1 MSEKYKIKFSEKVG
15 YGFGDMSSS
24 MFWKIF
30 SYYLPFFYSNI
41 FGLSLAHAGTLIL
54 VTKLYD
60 AISDP
65 VMGLIA
71 DRTHTR
77 WGKYR
82 PYLLWIAIPFA
93 VVGVLTFFTPQT
105 DNYTFKHI
113 YAYVTYIL
121 MMTVYTAIN
130 VPYGAMLGVVTDDS
144 REKSVFSSFRMFFA
158 YIGSFI
164 AMGTFEPLLRLRSHV
179 LGIPVENWTL
189 GDSTPIDWTI
199 ALCIMGAVCAVLF
212 ILTFAM
218 TREHV
223 TEEEMAK
230 GKMAKAVAADG
241 AAEKEDGG
249 AVMKEDGHDVG
260 SVAGKI
266 DVGEAVRSESVKGD
280 AKKQASVWD
289 DLKNLLSNKPWWL
302 LLGGGIA
309 ILLFN
314 CVRGG
319 AAAYYFSDVLGVDAV
334 YSLALFLTAGEIAAL
349 VGVVIT
355 VPVSEAIGK
364 KGTFMAVLAAVT
376 VLSVLV
382 AFLPKTA
389 FGMWALLASHILIS
403 LVLGINS
410 PLLWSMFAD
419 VADYSELKNSNAS
432 TGLIFSSSSMAQKF
446 GAAFGSAIVLWVLMA
461 FGYDNAKGAVQ
472 TEEALAT
479 IRALISWI
487 PAIGSLAG
495 LAIMAFYPLTD
506 KKMKEVRTQLEQ
518 RRADN

>member
-1 MSEKYKIKFSEKVG
+1 MSVIAKAGLSEKIG

-41 FGLSLAHAGTLIL
+41 FGLSLAHAGTLVL

-60 AISDP
+60 AVSDP

-71 DRTHTR
+71 DRTNTR

-93 VVGVLTFFTPQT
+93 VAGVLAFFTPQT
-105 DNYTFKHI
+105 DNYTFKHV

-130 VPYGAMLGVVTDDS
+130 VPYGAMLGVMTDDS

-158 YIGSFI
+158 FIGSFI
-164 AMGTFEPLLRLRSHV
+164 AMGSFEPLLKLRQSIV
-179 LGIPVENWTL
+179 GTLPAEWTL
-189 GDSTPIDWTI
+189 ADSTPADWTI
-199 ALCIMGAVCAVLF
+199 AVSVIGIVCAVLF
-212 ILTFAM
+212 LLSFVM
-218 TREHV
+218 TRERV
-223 TEEEMAK
+223 TEAEMAK
-230 GKMAKAVAADG
+230 EPVKENSDETAKT
-241 AAEKEDGG
+241 
-249 AVMKEDGHDVG
+249 
-260 SVAGKI
+260 SV
-266 DVGEAVRSESVKGD
+266 VE
-280 AKKQASVWD
+280 
-289 DLKNLLSNKPWWL
+289 DLKALVANGPWWM

-319 AAAYYFSDVLGVDAV
+319 AAAYYFADVLGTNAIFT
-334 YSLALFLTAGEIAAL
+334 LALFLTVGEISQL
-349 VGVVIT
+349 VGVVVT
-355 VPVSEAIGK
+355 VPVSEKIGK
-364 KGTFMAVLAAVT
+364 KATFLLVLVAVT
-376 VLSVLV
+376 VLSIIV
-382 AFLPKTA
+382 AFLPETPA
-389 FGMWALLASHILIS
+389 GMWALLVSQILICIAI
-403 LVLGINS
+403 GINS

-419 VADYSELKNSNAS
+419 VADYSELKNGRAS

-472 TEEALAT
+472 TPEALAT
-479 IRALISWI
+479 IKALISWI
-487 PAIGSLAG
+487 PAIGSAAG
-495 LAIMAFYPLTD
+495 IAIMLGYPLTD
-506 KKMKEVRTQLEQ
+506 KKMSEIRQELSKKR
-518 RRADN
+518 

>member
-1 MSEKYKIKFSEKVG
+1 MSVIAKAGLSEKIG

-41 FGLSLAHAGTLIL
+41 FGLSLAHAGTLVL

-60 AISDP
+60 AVSDP
-65 VMGLIA
+65 VMGLVA
-71 DRTHTR
+71 DRTNTR

-93 VVGVLTFFTPQT
+93 IAGVLAFFTPQT
-105 DNYTFKHI
+105 DNYTFKHV

-130 VPYGAMLGVVTDDS
+130 VPYGAMLGVMTDDS

-158 YIGSFI
+158 FIGSFI
-164 AMGTFEPLLRLRSHV
+164 AMGSFEPLLKLRQSIV
-179 LGIPVENWTL
+179 GTLPAEWTL
-189 GDSTPIDWTI
+189 ADSTPADWTI
-199 ALCIMGAVCAVLF
+199 AVSVIGIVCAVLF
-212 ILTFAM
+212 ILSFLM

-223 TEEEMAK
+223 TEAEMAK
-230 GKMAKAVAADG
+230 ETVKANSNEAAKT
-241 AAEKEDGG
+241 
-249 AVMKEDGHDVG
+249 
-260 SVAGKI
+260 SVA
-266 DVGEAVRSESVKGD
+266 E
-280 AKKQASVWD
+280 
-289 DLKNLLSNKPWWL
+289 DLKALVANGPWWM

-319 AAAYYFSDVLGVDAV
+319 AAAYYFADVLGTNAIFT
-334 YSLALFLTAGEIAAL
+334 LALFLTVGEISQL
-349 VGVVIT
+349 VGVVVT
-355 VPVSEAIGK
+355 VPVSEKIGK
-364 KGTFMAVLAAVT
+364 KATFLLVLVAVT
-376 VLSVLV
+376 VLSIIV
-382 AFLPKTA
+382 AFLPETPA
-389 FGMWALLASHILIS
+389 GMWALLVSQVLICIAI
-403 LVLGINS
+403 GINS

-419 VADYSELKNSNAS
+419 VADYSELKNGRAS

-472 TEEALAT
+472 TPEALAT
-479 IRALISWI
+479 IKALISWI
-487 PAIGSLAG
+487 PAIGSAAG
-495 LAIMAFYPLTD
+495 IAIMLGYPLTD
-506 KKMKEVRTQLEQ
+506 KKMSDIRQELSKKR
-518 RRADN
+518 

>member
-1 MSEKYKIKFSEKVG
+1 MSEIAKAGLSEKIG

-41 FGLSLAHAGTLIL
+41 FGLSLAHAGTLVL

-60 AISDP
+60 AVSDP

-71 DRTHTR
+71 DRTNTR

-93 VVGVLTFFTPQT
+93 VAGVLAFFTPQT
-105 DNYTFKHI
+105 DNYTFKHV

-130 VPYGAMLGVVTDDS
+130 VPYGAMLGVMTDDS

-158 YIGSFI
+158 FIGSFI
-164 AMGTFEPLLRLRSHV
+164 AMGSFEPLLKLRQSIV
-179 LGIPVENWTL
+179 GTLPAEWTL
-189 GDSTPIDWTI
+189 ADSTPADWTI
-199 ALCIMGAVCAVLF
+199 AVSVIGIVCAVLF
-212 ILTFAM
+212 ILSFVM
-218 TREHV
+218 TRERV
-223 TEEEMAK
+223 TEAEMAK
-230 GKMAKAVAADG
+230 EPVKENSNETAKT
-241 AAEKEDGG
+241 
-249 AVMKEDGHDVG
+249 
-260 SVAGKI
+260 SVA
-266 DVGEAVRSESVKGD
+266 E
-280 AKKQASVWD
+280 
-289 DLKNLLSNKPWWL
+289 DLKALVANGPWWM

-319 AAAYYFSDVLGVDAV
+319 AAAYYFADVLGTNAIFT
-334 YSLALFLTAGEIAAL
+334 LALFLTVGEISQL
-349 VGVVIT
+349 VGVVVT
-355 VPVSEAIGK
+355 VPVSEKIGK
-364 KGTFMAVLAAVT
+364 KATFLLVLVAVT
-376 VLSVLV
+376 VLSIIV
-382 AFLPKTA
+382 AFLPETPA
-389 FGMWALLASHILIS
+389 GMWALLVSQILICIAI
-403 LVLGINS
+403 GINS

-419 VADYSELKNSNAS
+419 VADYSELKNGRAS

-472 TEEALAT
+472 TPEALAT
-479 IRALISWI
+479 IKALISWI
-487 PAIGSLAG
+487 PAIGSAAG
-495 LAIMAFYPLTD
+495 IAIMLGYPLTD
-506 KKMKEVRTQLEQ
+506 KKMSEIRQELSKKR
-518 RRADN
+518 

>member
-1 MSEKYKIKFSEKVG
+1 MSVIAKAGLSEKIG

-41 FGLSLAHAGTLIL
+41 FGLSLAHAGTLVL

-60 AISDP
+60 AVSDP

-71 DRTHTR
+71 DRTNTR

-93 VVGVLTFFTPQT
+93 VAGILAFFTPQT
-105 DNYTFKHI
+105 DNYTFKHV

-130 VPYGAMLGVVTDDS
+130 VPYGAMLGVMTDDS

-158 YIGSFI
+158 FIGSFI
-164 AMGTFEPLLRLRSHV
+164 AMGSFEPLLKLRQSIV
-179 LGIPVENWTL
+179 GTLPAEWTL
-189 GDSTPIDWTI
+189 ADSTPADWTI
-199 ALCIMGAVCAVLF
+199 AVSVIGIVCAVLF
-212 ILTFAM
+212 ILSFVM
-218 TREHV
+218 TRERV
-223 TEEEMAK
+223 TEAEMAK
-230 GKMAKAVAADG
+230 
-241 AAEKEDGG
+241 
-249 AVMKEDGHDVG
+249 
-260 SVAGKI
+260 
-266 DVGEAVRSESVKGD
+266 ESVKENSD
-280 AKKQASVWD
+280 ATAKTSVAE
-289 DLKNLLSNKPWWL
+289 DLKALVANGPWWM

-319 AAAYYFSDVLGVDAV
+319 AAAYYFADVLGTNAIFT
-334 YSLALFLTAGEIAAL
+334 LALFLTVGEISQL
-349 VGVVIT
+349 VGVVVT
-355 VPVSEAIGK
+355 VPVSEKIGK
-364 KGTFMAVLAAVT
+364 KATFLLVLVAVT
-376 VLSVLV
+376 VLSIIV
-382 AFLPKTA
+382 AFLPETPA
-389 FGMWALLASHILIS
+389 GMWALLVSQILICIAI
-403 LVLGINS
+403 GINS

-419 VADYSELKNSNAS
+419 VADYSELKNGRAS

-472 TEEALAT
+472 TPEALAT
-479 IRALISWI
+479 IKALISWI
-487 PAIGSLAG
+487 PAIGSAAG
-495 LAIMAFYPLTD
+495 IAIMLGYPLTD
-506 KKMKEVRTQLEQ
+506 KKMSEIRQELSKKR
-518 RRADN
+518 

>member
-1 MSEKYKIKFSEKVG
+1 MSVIAKAGLSEKIG

-41 FGLSLAHAGTLIL
+41 FGLSLAHAGTLVL

-60 AISDP
+60 AVSDP

-71 DRTHTR
+71 DRTNTR

-93 VVGVLTFFTPQT
+93 VAGILAFFTPQT
-105 DNYTFKHI
+105 DNYTFKHV

-130 VPYGAMLGVVTDDS
+130 VPYGAMLGVMTDDS

-158 YIGSFI
+158 FIGSFI
-164 AMGTFEPLLRLRSHV
+164 AMGSFEPLLKLRQSIV
-179 LGIPVENWTL
+179 GTLPAEWTL
-189 GDSTPIDWTI
+189 ADSTPADWTI
-199 ALCIMGAVCAVLF
+199 AVSVIGIVCAVLF
-212 ILTFAM
+212 ILSFMM

-223 TEEEMAK
+223 TEAEMAK
-230 GKMAKAVAADG
+230 APVRENSDETAKT
-241 AAEKEDGG
+241 
-249 AVMKEDGHDVG
+249 
-260 SVAGKI
+260 SVA
-266 DVGEAVRSESVKGD
+266 E
-280 AKKQASVWD
+280 
-289 DLKNLLSNKPWWL
+289 DLKALVANGPWWM

-319 AAAYYFSDVLGVDAV
+319 AAAYYFADVLGTNAIFT
-334 YSLALFLTAGEIAAL
+334 LALFLTVGEISQL
-349 VGVVIT
+349 VGVVVT
-355 VPVSEAIGK
+355 VPVSEKIGK
-364 KGTFMAVLAAVT
+364 KATFLLVLVAVT
-376 VLSVLV
+376 VLSIIV
-382 AFLPKTA
+382 AFLPETPA
-389 FGMWALLASHILIS
+389 GMWALLVSQILICIAI
-403 LVLGINS
+403 GINS

-419 VADYSELKNSNAS
+419 VADYSELKNGRAS

-472 TEEALAT
+472 TPEALAT
-479 IRALISWI
+479 IKALISWI
-487 PAIGSLAG
+487 PAIGSAAG
-495 LAIMAFYPLTD
+495 IAIMLGYPLTD
-506 KKMKEVRTQLEQ
+506 KKMSEIRQELSKKR
-518 RRADN
+518 

>member
-1 MSEKYKIKFSEKVG
+1 MSEIAKAGLSEKIG

-41 FGLSLAHAGTLIL
+41 FGLSLAHAGTLVL

-60 AISDP
+60 AVSDP

-71 DRTHTR
+71 DRTNTR

-93 VVGVLTFFTPQT
+93 VAGVLAFFTPQT
-105 DNYTFKHI
+105 DNYTFKHV

-130 VPYGAMLGVVTDDS
+130 VPYGAMLGVMTDDS

-158 YIGSFI
+158 FIGSFI
-164 AMGTFEPLLRLRSHV
+164 AMGSFEPLLKLRQSI
-179 LGIPVENWTL
+179 LGTLPAEWTL
-189 GDSTPIDWTI
+189 ADSTPADWTI
-199 ALCIMGAVCAVLF
+199 AVSVIGIVCAVLF
-212 ILTFAM
+212 ILSFMM

-223 TEEEMAK
+223 TEAEMAK
-230 GKMAKAVAADG
+230 APVRENSDETAKT
-241 AAEKEDGG
+241 
-249 AVMKEDGHDVG
+249 
-260 SVAGKI
+260 SV
-266 DVGEAVRSESVKGD
+266 VE
-280 AKKQASVWD
+280 
-289 DLKNLLSNKPWWL
+289 DLKALVANGPWWM

-319 AAAYYFSDVLGVDAV
+319 AAAYYFADVLGTNAIFT
-334 YSLALFLTAGEIAAL
+334 LALFLTVGEISQL
-349 VGVVIT
+349 VGVVVT
-355 VPVSEAIGK
+355 VPVSEKIGK
-364 KGTFMAVLAAVT
+364 KATFLLVLVAVT
-376 VLSVLV
+376 VLSIIV
-382 AFLPKTA
+382 AFLPETPA
-389 FGMWALLASHILIS
+389 GMWALLVSQILICIAI
-403 LVLGINS
+403 GINS

-419 VADYSELKNSNAS
+419 VADYSELKNGRAS

-472 TEEALAT
+472 TPEALAT
-479 IRALISWI
+479 IKALISWI
-487 PAIGSLAG
+487 PAIGSAVG
-495 LAIMAFYPLTD
+495 IAIMLGYPLTD
-506 KKMKEVRTQLEQ
+506 KKMSDIRQELSKKR
-518 RRADN
+518 

>member
-1 MSEKYKIKFSEKVG
+1 MSVIAKAGLSEKIG

-41 FGLSLAHAGTLIL
+41 FGLSLAHAGTLVL

-60 AISDP
+60 AVSDP

-71 DRTHTR
+71 DRTNTR

-93 VVGVLTFFTPQT
+93 VAGVLAFFTPQT
-105 DNYTFKHI
+105 DNYTFKHV

-130 VPYGAMLGVVTDDS
+130 VPYGAMLGVMTDDS

-158 YIGSFI
+158 FIGSFI
-164 AMGTFEPLLRLRSHV
+164 AMGSFEPLLKLRQSI
-179 LGIPVENWTL
+179 LGTLPAEWTL
-189 GDSTPIDWTI
+189 ADSTPADWTI
-199 ALCIMGAVCAVLF
+199 AVSVIGIVCAVLF
-212 ILTFAM
+212 ILSFLM

-223 TEEEMAK
+223 TEAEMAK
-230 GKMAKAVAADG
+230 EPVKDNSDETAKT
-241 AAEKEDGG
+241 
-249 AVMKEDGHDVG
+249 
-260 SVAGKI
+260 SVA
-266 DVGEAVRSESVKGD
+266 E
-280 AKKQASVWD
+280 
-289 DLKNLLSNKPWWL
+289 DLKALVANGPWWM

-319 AAAYYFSDVLGVDAV
+319 AAAYYFADVLGTNAIFT
-334 YSLALFLTAGEIAAL
+334 LALFLTVGEISQL
-349 VGVVIT
+349 VGVVVT
-355 VPVSEAIGK
+355 VPVSEKIGK
-364 KGTFMAVLAAVT
+364 KATFLLVLVAVT
-376 VLSVLV
+376 VLSIIV
-382 AFLPKTA
+382 AFLPETPA
-389 FGMWALLASHILIS
+389 GMWALLVSQILICIAI
-403 LVLGINS
+403 GINS

-419 VADYSELKNSNAS
+419 VADYSELKNGRAS

-472 TEEALAT
+472 TPEALAT
-479 IRALISWI
+479 IKALISWI
-487 PAIGSLAG
+487 PAIGSAAG
-495 LAIMAFYPLTD
+495 IAIMLGYPLTD
-506 KKMKEVRTQLEQ
+506 KKMSEIRQELSKKR
-518 RRADN
+518 

>member
-1 MSEKYKIKFSEKVG
+1 MSVIAKAGLSEKIG

-41 FGLSLAHAGTLIL
+41 FGLSLAHAGTLVL

-60 AISDP
+60 AVSDP

-71 DRTHTR
+71 DRTNTR

-93 VVGVLTFFTPQT
+93 VAGVLAFFTPQT
-105 DNYTFKHI
+105 DNYTFKHV

-130 VPYGAMLGVVTDDS
+130 VPYGAMLGVMTDDS

-158 YIGSFI
+158 FIGSFI
-164 AMGTFEPLLRLRSHV
+164 AMGSFEPLLKLRQSI
-179 LGIPVENWTL
+179 LGTLPAEWTL
-189 GDSTPIDWTI
+189 ADSTPADWTI
-199 ALCIMGAVCAVLF
+199 AVSVIGIVCAVLF
-212 ILTFAM
+212 ILSFMM

-223 TEEEMAK
+223 TEAEMAK
-230 GKMAKAVAADG
+230 APVRENFDETAKT
-241 AAEKEDGG
+241 
-249 AVMKEDGHDVG
+249 
-260 SVAGKI
+260 SVA
-266 DVGEAVRSESVKGD
+266 E
-280 AKKQASVWD
+280 
-289 DLKNLLSNKPWWL
+289 DLKALVANGPWWM

-319 AAAYYFSDVLGVDAV
+319 AAAYYFADVLGTNAIFT
-334 YSLALFLTAGEIAAL
+334 LALFLTVGEISQL
-349 VGVVIT
+349 VGVVVT
-355 VPVSEAIGK
+355 VPVSEKIGK
-364 KGTFMAVLAAVT
+364 KATFLLVLVAVT
-376 VLSVLV
+376 ILSIIV
-382 AFLPKTA
+382 AFLPETPA
-389 FGMWALLASHILIS
+389 GMWALLVSQILICIAI
-403 LVLGINS
+403 GINS

-419 VADYSELKNSNAS
+419 VADYSELKNGRAS

-472 TEEALAT
+472 TPEALAT
-479 IRALISWI
+479 IKALISWI
-487 PAIGSLAG
+487 PAIGSAAG
-495 LAIMAFYPLTD
+495 IAIMLGYPLTD
-506 KKMKEVRTQLEQ
+506 KKMSEIHQELSKKR
-518 RRADN
+518 

>member
-1 MSEKYKIKFSEKVG
+1 MSVIAKAGLSEKIG

-41 FGLSLAHAGTLIL
+41 FGLSLAHAGTLVL

-60 AISDP
+60 AVSDP

-71 DRTHTR
+71 DRTNTR

-93 VVGVLTFFTPQT
+93 VAGVLAFFTPQT
-105 DNYTFKHI
+105 DNYTFKHV

-130 VPYGAMLGVVTDDS
+130 VPYGAMLGVMTDDS

-158 YIGSFI
+158 FIGSFI
-164 AMGTFEPLLRLRSHV
+164 AMGSFEPLLKLRQSI
-179 LGIPVENWTL
+179 LGTLPAEWTL
-189 GDSTPIDWTI
+189 ADSTPADWTI
-199 ALCIMGAVCAVLF
+199 AVSVIGIVCAVLF
-212 ILTFAM
+212 ILSFMM

-223 TEEEMAK
+223 TEAEMAK
-230 GKMAKAVAADG
+230 APVRENSDETAKT
-241 AAEKEDGG
+241 
-249 AVMKEDGHDVG
+249 
-260 SVAGKI
+260 SVA
-266 DVGEAVRSESVKGD
+266 E
-280 AKKQASVWD
+280 
-289 DLKNLLSNKPWWL
+289 DLKALVANGPWWM

-319 AAAYYFSDVLGVDAV
+319 AAAYYFADVLGTNAIFT
-334 YSLALFLTAGEIAAL
+334 LALFLTVGEISQL
-349 VGVVIT
+349 VGVVVT
-355 VPVSEAIGK
+355 VPVSEKIGK
-364 KGTFMAVLAAVT
+364 KATFLLVLVAVT
-376 VLSVLV
+376 VLSIIV
-382 AFLPKTA
+382 AFLPETPA
-389 FGMWALLASHILIS
+389 GMWALLVSQILICIAI
-403 LVLGINS
+403 GINS

-419 VADYSELKNSNAS
+419 VADYSELKNGRAS

-472 TEEALAT
+472 TPEALAT
-479 IRALISWI
+479 IKALISWI
-487 PAIGSLAG
+487 PAIGSAAG
-495 LAIMAFYPLTD
+495 IAIMLGYPLTD
-506 KKMKEVRTQLEQ
+506 KKMSDIRQELSKKRLKIFAEKIF
-518 RRADN
+518 

>member
-1 MSEKYKIKFSEKVG
+1 MSVIAKAGLSEKIG

-41 FGLSLAHAGTLIL
+41 FGLSLAHAGTLVL

-60 AISDP
+60 AVSDP

-71 DRTHTR
+71 DRTNTR

-93 VVGVLTFFTPQT
+93 VAGVLAFFTPQT
-105 DNYTFKHI
+105 DNYTFKHV

-130 VPYGAMLGVVTDDS
+130 VPYGAMLGVMTDDS

-158 YIGSFI
+158 FIGSFI
-164 AMGTFEPLLRLRSHV
+164 AMGSFEPLLKLRQSIV
-179 LGIPVENWTL
+179 GTLPAEWTL
-189 GDSTPIDWTI
+189 ADSTPADWTI
-199 ALCIMGAVCAVLF
+199 AVSVIGIVCAVLF
-212 ILTFAM
+212 ILSFMM

-223 TEEEMAK
+223 TEAEMAK
-230 GKMAKAVAADG
+230 APVRVNSDETAKT
-241 AAEKEDGG
+241 
-249 AVMKEDGHDVG
+249 
-260 SVAGKI
+260 SVA
-266 DVGEAVRSESVKGD
+266 E
-280 AKKQASVWD
+280 
-289 DLKNLLSNKPWWL
+289 DLKALVANGPWWM

-319 AAAYYFSDVLGVDAV
+319 AAAYYFADVLGTNAIFT
-334 YSLALFLTAGEIAAL
+334 LALFLTVGEISQL
-349 VGVVIT
+349 VGVVVT
-355 VPVSEAIGK
+355 VPVSEKIGK
-364 KGTFMAVLAAVT
+364 KATFLLVLVAVT
-376 VLSVLV
+376 ILSIIV
-382 AFLPKTA
+382 AFLPETPA
-389 FGMWALLASHILIS
+389 GMWALLVSQILICIAI
-403 LVLGINS
+403 GINS

-419 VADYSELKNSNAS
+419 VADYSELKNGRAS

-472 TEEALAT
+472 TPEALAT
-479 IRALISWI
+479 IKALISWI
-487 PAIGSLAG
+487 PAIGSAAG
-495 LAIMAFYPLTD
+495 IAIMLGYPLTD
-506 KKMKEVRTQLEQ
+506 KKMSDIRQELLKKR
-518 RRADN
+518 

>member
-1 MSEKYKIKFSEKVG
+1 MSEIAKAGLSEKIG

-41 FGLSLAHAGTLIL
+41 FGLSLAHAGTLVL

-60 AISDP
+60 AVSDP

-71 DRTHTR
+71 DRTNTR

-93 VVGVLTFFTPQT
+93 VAGILAFFTPQT
-105 DNYTFKHI
+105 DNYTFKHV

-130 VPYGAMLGVVTDDS
+130 VPYGAMLGVMTDDS

-158 YIGSFI
+158 FIGSFI
-164 AMGTFEPLLRLRSHV
+164 AMGSFEPLLKLRQSI
-179 LGIPVENWTL
+179 LGTLPAEWTL
-189 GDSTPIDWTI
+189 ADSTPADWTI
-199 ALCIMGAVCAVLF
+199 AVSVIGIVCAVLF
-212 ILTFAM
+212 ILSFVM
-218 TREHV
+218 TRERV
-223 TEEEMAK
+223 TEAEMAK
-230 GKMAKAVAADG
+230 EPVKENSDETAKT
-241 AAEKEDGG
+241 
-249 AVMKEDGHDVG
+249 
-260 SVAGKI
+260 SVA
-266 DVGEAVRSESVKGD
+266 E
-280 AKKQASVWD
+280 
-289 DLKNLLSNKPWWL
+289 DLKALVANGPWWM

-319 AAAYYFSDVLGVDAV
+319 AAAYYFADVLGTNAIFT
-334 YSLALFLTAGEIAAL
+334 LALFLTVGEISQL
-349 VGVVIT
+349 VGVVVT
-355 VPVSEAIGK
+355 VPVSEKIGK
-364 KGTFMAVLAAVT
+364 KATFLLVLVAVT
-376 VLSVLV
+376 VLSVIV
-382 AFLPKTA
+382 AFLPETPA
-389 FGMWALLASHILIS
+389 GMWALLVSQILICIAI
-403 LVLGINS
+403 GINS

-419 VADYSELKNSNAS
+419 VADYSELKNGRAS

-472 TEEALAT
+472 TPEALAT
-479 IRALISWI
+479 IKALISWI
-487 PAIGSLAG
+487 PAIGSAAG
-495 LAIMAFYPLTD
+495 IAIMLGYPLTD
-506 KKMKEVRTQLEQ
+506 KKMSEIRQELSKKR
-518 RRADN
+518 

>member
-1 MSEKYKIKFSEKVG
+1 MSVIAKAGLSEKIG

-41 FGLSLAHAGTLIL
+41 FGLSLAHAGTLVL

-60 AISDP
+60 AVSDP

-71 DRTHTR
+71 DRTNTR

-93 VVGVLTFFTPQT
+93 VAGVLAFFTPQT
-105 DNYTFKHI
+105 DNYTFKHV

-130 VPYGAMLGVVTDDS
+130 VPYGAMLGVMTDDS

-158 YIGSFI
+158 FIGSFI
-164 AMGTFEPLLRLRSHV
+164 AMGSFEPLLKLRQSIV
-179 LGIPVENWTL
+179 GTLPAEWTL
-189 GDSTPIDWTI
+189 ADSTPADWTI
-199 ALCIMGAVCAVLF
+199 AVSVIGIVCAVLF
-212 ILTFAM
+212 ILSFVM
-218 TREHV
+218 TRERV
-223 TEEEMAK
+223 TEAEMAK
-230 GKMAKAVAADG
+230 EPVKENSNETAKT
-241 AAEKEDGG
+241 
-249 AVMKEDGHDVG
+249 
-260 SVAGKI
+260 SVA
-266 DVGEAVRSESVKGD
+266 E
-280 AKKQASVWD
+280 
-289 DLKNLLSNKPWWL
+289 DLKALVANGPWWM

-319 AAAYYFSDVLGVDAV
+319 AAAYYFADVLGTNAIFT
-334 YSLALFLTAGEIAAL
+334 LALFLTVGEISQL
-349 VGVVIT
+349 VGVVVT
-355 VPVSEAIGK
+355 VPVSEKIGK
-364 KGTFMAVLAAVT
+364 KATFLLVLVAVT
-376 VLSVLV
+376 VLSIIV
-382 AFLPKTA
+382 AFLPETPA
-389 FGMWALLASHILIS
+389 GMWALLVSQILICIAI
-403 LVLGINS
+403 GINS

-419 VADYSELKNSNAS
+419 VADYSELKNGRAS

-472 TEEALAT
+472 TPEALAT
-479 IRALISWI
+479 IKALISWI
-487 PAIGSLAG
+487 PAIGSAAG
-495 LAIMAFYPLTD
+495 IAIMLGYPLTD
-506 KKMKEVRTQLEQ
+506 KKMSDIRQELSKKR
-518 RRADN
+518 

>member
-1 MSEKYKIKFSEKVG
+1 MSVIAKARLSEKIG

-41 FGLSLAHAGTLIL
+41 FGLSLAHAGTLVL

-60 AISDP
+60 AVSDP

-71 DRTHTR
+71 DRTNTR

-93 VVGVLTFFTPQT
+93 VAGVLAFFTPQT
-105 DNYTFKHI
+105 DNYTFKHV

-130 VPYGAMLGVVTDDS
+130 VPYGAMLGVMTDDS

-158 YIGSFI
+158 FIGSFI
-164 AMGTFEPLLRLRSHV
+164 AMGSFEPLLKLRQSIV
-179 LGIPVENWTL
+179 GTLPAEWTL
-189 GDSTPIDWTI
+189 ADSTPADWTI
-199 ALCIMGAVCAVLF
+199 AVSVIGIVCAVLF
-212 ILTFAM
+212 ILSFMM

-223 TEEEMAK
+223 TEAEMAK
-230 GKMAKAVAADG
+230 APVRVNSDETAKT
-241 AAEKEDGG
+241 
-249 AVMKEDGHDVG
+249 
-260 SVAGKI
+260 SVA
-266 DVGEAVRSESVKGD
+266 E
-280 AKKQASVWD
+280 
-289 DLKNLLSNKPWWL
+289 DLKALVANGPWWM

-319 AAAYYFSDVLGVDAV
+319 AAAYYFADVLGTNAIFT
-334 YSLALFLTAGEIAAL
+334 LALFLTVGEISQL
-349 VGVVIT
+349 VGVVVT
-355 VPVSEAIGK
+355 VPVSEKIGK
-364 KGTFMAVLAAVT
+364 KATFLLVLVAVT
-376 VLSVLV
+376 VLSIIV
-382 AFLPKTA
+382 AFLPETPA
-389 FGMWALLASHILIS
+389 GMWALLVSQILICIAI
-403 LVLGINS
+403 GINS

-419 VADYSELKNSNAS
+419 VADYSELKNGRAS

-472 TEEALAT
+472 TPEALAT
-479 IRALISWI
+479 IKALISWI
-487 PAIGSLAG
+487 PAIGSAAG
-495 LAIMAFYPLTD
+495 IAIMLGYPLTD
-506 KKMKEVRTQLEQ
+506 KKMSDIRQELSKKR
-518 RRADN
+518 

>member
-1 MSEKYKIKFSEKVG
+1 MSVIAKAGLSEKIG

-41 FGLSLAHAGTLIL
+41 FGLSLAHAGTLVL

-60 AISDP
+60 AVSDP

-71 DRTHTR
+71 DRTNTR

-93 VVGVLTFFTPQT
+93 VAGILAFFTPQT
-105 DNYTFKHI
+105 DNYTFKHV

-130 VPYGAMLGVVTDDS
+130 VPYGAMLGVMTDDS

-158 YIGSFI
+158 FIGSFI
-164 AMGTFEPLLRLRSHV
+164 AMGSFEPLLKLRQSI
-179 LGIPVENWTL
+179 LGTLPAEWTL
-189 GDSTPIDWTI
+189 ADSTPADWTI
-199 ALCIMGAVCAVLF
+199 AVSVIGIVCAVLF
-212 ILTFAM
+212 ILSFMM

-223 TEEEMAK
+223 TEAEMAK
-230 GKMAKAVAADG
+230 APVRENFDETAKT
-241 AAEKEDGG
+241 
-249 AVMKEDGHDVG
+249 
-260 SVAGKI
+260 SVA
-266 DVGEAVRSESVKGD
+266 E
-280 AKKQASVWD
+280 
-289 DLKNLLSNKPWWL
+289 DLKALVANGPWWM

-319 AAAYYFSDVLGVDAV
+319 AAAYYFADVLGTNAIFT
-334 YSLALFLTAGEIAAL
+334 LALFLTVGEISQL
-349 VGVVIT
+349 VGVVVT
-355 VPVSEAIGK
+355 VPVSEKIGK
-364 KGTFMAVLAAVT
+364 KATFLLVLVAVT
-376 VLSVLV
+376 VLSIIV
-382 AFLPKTA
+382 AFLPETPA
-389 FGMWALLASHILIS
+389 GMWALLVSQILICIAI
-403 LVLGINS
+403 GINS

-419 VADYSELKNSNAS
+419 VADYSELKNGRAS

-472 TEEALAT
+472 TPEALAT
-479 IRALISWI
+479 IKALISWI
-487 PAIGSLAG
+487 PAIGSAAG
-495 LAIMAFYPLTD
+495 IAIMLGYPLTD
-506 KKMKEVRTQLEQ
+506 KKMSEIRQELSKKR
-518 RRADN
+518 

>member
-1 MSEKYKIKFSEKVG
+1 MSVIAKAGLSEKIG

-41 FGLSLAHAGTLIL
+41 FGLSLAHAGTLVL

-60 AISDP
+60 AVSDP

-71 DRTHTR
+71 DRTNTR

-93 VVGVLTFFTPQT
+93 VAGVLAFFTPQT
-105 DNYTFKHI
+105 DNYTFKHV

-130 VPYGAMLGVVTDDS
+130 VPYGAMLGVMTDDS

-158 YIGSFI
+158 FIGSFI
-164 AMGTFEPLLRLRSHV
+164 AMGSFEPLLKLRQSI
-179 LGIPVENWTL
+179 LGTLPAEWTL
-189 GDSTPIDWTI
+189 ADSTPADWTI
-199 ALCIMGAVCAVLF
+199 AVSVIGIVCAVLF
-212 ILTFAM
+212 ILSFVM
-218 TREHV
+218 TRERV
-223 TEEEMAK
+223 TEAEMAK
-230 GKMAKAVAADG
+230 APVRENSDETAKT
-241 AAEKEDGG
+241 
-249 AVMKEDGHDVG
+249 
-260 SVAGKI
+260 SVA
-266 DVGEAVRSESVKGD
+266 E
-280 AKKQASVWD
+280 
-289 DLKNLLSNKPWWL
+289 DLKALVANGPWWM

-319 AAAYYFSDVLGVDAV
+319 AAAYYFADVLGTNAIFT
-334 YSLALFLTAGEIAAL
+334 LALFLTVGEISQL
-349 VGVVIT
+349 VGVVVT
-355 VPVSEAIGK
+355 VPVSEKIGK
-364 KGTFMAVLAAVT
+364 KATFLLVLVAVT
-376 VLSVLV
+376 VLSIIV
-382 AFLPKTA
+382 AFLPETPA
-389 FGMWALLASHILIS
+389 GMWALLVSQILICIAI
-403 LVLGINS
+403 GINS

-419 VADYSELKNSNAS
+419 VADYSELKNGRAS

-472 TEEALAT
+472 TPEALAT
-479 IRALISWI
+479 IKALISWI
-487 PAIGSLAG
+487 PAIGSAAG
-495 LAIMAFYPLTD
+495 IAIMLGYPLTD
-506 KKMKEVRTQLEQ
+506 KKMSEIRQELSKKR
-518 RRADN
+518 

>member
-1 MSEKYKIKFSEKVG
+1 MSVIAKAGLSEKIG

-41 FGLSLAHAGTLIL
+41 FGLSLAHAGTLVL

-60 AISDP
+60 AVSDP

-71 DRTHTR
+71 DRTNTR

-93 VVGVLTFFTPQT
+93 VAGVLAFFTPQT
-105 DNYTFKHI
+105 DNYTFKHV

-130 VPYGAMLGVVTDDS
+130 VPYGAMLGVMTDDS

-158 YIGSFI
+158 FIGSFI
-164 AMGTFEPLLRLRSHV
+164 AMGSFEPLLKLRQSI
-179 LGIPVENWTL
+179 LGTLPAEWTL
-189 GDSTPIDWTI
+189 ADSTPADWTI
-199 ALCIMGAVCAVLF
+199 AVSVIGIVCAVLF
-212 ILTFAM
+212 ILSFMM

-223 TEEEMAK
+223 TEAEMAK
-230 GKMAKAVAADG
+230 APVRENSDETAKT
-241 AAEKEDGG
+241 
-249 AVMKEDGHDVG
+249 
-260 SVAGKI
+260 SV
-266 DVGEAVRSESVKGD
+266 VE
-280 AKKQASVWD
+280 
-289 DLKNLLSNKPWWL
+289 DLKALVANGPWWM

-319 AAAYYFSDVLGVDAV
+319 AAAYYFADVLGTNAIFT
-334 YSLALFLTAGEIAAL
+334 LALFLTVGEISQL
-349 VGVVIT
+349 VGVVVT
-355 VPVSEAIGK
+355 VPVSEKIGK
-364 KGTFMAVLAAVT
+364 KATFLLVLVAVT
-376 VLSVLV
+376 ILSVIV
-382 AFLPKTA
+382 AFLPETPA
-389 FGMWALLASHILIS
+389 GMWALLVSQILICIAI
-403 LVLGINS
+403 GINS

-419 VADYSELKNSNAS
+419 VADYSELKNGRAS

-472 TEEALAT
+472 TPEALAT
-479 IRALISWI
+479 IKALISWI
-487 PAIGSLAG
+487 PAIGSAAG
-495 LAIMAFYPLTD
+495 IAIMLGYPLTD
-506 KKMKEVRTQLEQ
+506 KKMSDIRQELSKKR
-518 RRADN
+518 

>member
-1 MSEKYKIKFSEKVG
+1 MSEIAKAGLSEKIG

-41 FGLSLAHAGTLIL
+41 FGLSLAHAGTLVL

-60 AISDP
+60 AVSDP

-71 DRTHTR
+71 DRTNTR

-93 VVGVLTFFTPQT
+93 VAGVLAFFTPQT
-105 DNYTFKHI
+105 DNYTFKHV

-130 VPYGAMLGVVTDDS
+130 VPYGAMLGVMTDDS

-158 YIGSFI
+158 FIGSFI
-164 AMGTFEPLLRLRSHV
+164 AMGSFEPLLKLRQSI
-179 LGIPVENWTL
+179 LGTLPAEWTL
-189 GDSTPIDWTI
+189 ADSTPADWTI
-199 ALCIMGAVCAVLF
+199 AVSVIGIVCAVLF
-212 ILTFAM
+212 ILSFMM
-218 TREHV
+218 TRERV
-223 TEEEMAK
+223 TEAEMAK
-230 GKMAKAVAADG
+230 EPVRENSDETAKT
-241 AAEKEDGG
+241 
-249 AVMKEDGHDVG
+249 
-260 SVAGKI
+260 SV
-266 DVGEAVRSESVKGD
+266 VE
-280 AKKQASVWD
+280 
-289 DLKNLLSNKPWWL
+289 DLKALVANGPWWM

-319 AAAYYFSDVLGVDAV
+319 AAAYYFADVLGTNAIFT
-334 YSLALFLTAGEIAAL
+334 LALFLTVGEISQL
-349 VGVVIT
+349 VGVVVT
-355 VPVSEAIGK
+355 VPVSEKIGK
-364 KGTFMAVLAAVT
+364 KATFLLVLVAVT
-376 VLSVLV
+376 VLSIIV
-382 AFLPKTA
+382 AFLPETPA
-389 FGMWALLASHILIS
+389 GMWALLVSQILICIAI
-403 LVLGINS
+403 GINS

-419 VADYSELKNSNAS
+419 VADYSELKNGRAS

-472 TEEALAT
+472 TPEALAT
-479 IRALISWI
+479 IKALISWI
-487 PAIGSLAG
+487 PAIGSAAG
-495 LAIMAFYPLTD
+495 IAIMLGYPLTD
-506 KKMKEVRTQLEQ
+506 KKMSDIRQELSKKR
-518 RRADN
+518 

>member
-1 MSEKYKIKFSEKVG
+1 MSVIAKAGLSEKIG

-41 FGLSLAHAGTLIL
+41 FGLSLAHAGTLVL

-60 AISDP
+60 AVSDP

-71 DRTHTR
+71 DRTNTR

-93 VVGVLTFFTPQT
+93 VAGILAFFTPQT
-105 DNYTFKHI
+105 DNYTFKHV

-130 VPYGAMLGVVTDDS
+130 VPYGAMLGVMTDDS

-158 YIGSFI
+158 FIGSFI
-164 AMGTFEPLLRLRSHV
+164 AMGSFEPLLKLRQSIMGT
-179 LGIPVENWTL
+179 LPAEWTL
-189 GDSTPIDWTI
+189 ADSTPADWTI
-199 ALCIMGAVCAVLF
+199 AVSVIGIVCAVLF
-212 ILTFAM
+212 ILSFVM
-218 TREHV
+218 TRERV
-223 TEEEMAK
+223 TEAEMAK
-230 GKMAKAVAADG
+230 
-241 AAEKEDGG
+241 
-249 AVMKEDGHDVG
+249 
-260 SVAGKI
+260 
-266 DVGEAVRSESVKGD
+266 ESVKENSNET
-280 AKKQASVWD
+280 AKTSVAE
-289 DLKNLLSNKPWWL
+289 DLKALVANGPWWM

-319 AAAYYFSDVLGVDAV
+319 AAAYYFADVLGTNAIFT
-334 YSLALFLTAGEIAAL
+334 LALFLTVGEISQL
-349 VGVVIT
+349 VGVVVT
-355 VPVSEAIGK
+355 VPVSEKIGK
-364 KGTFMAVLAAVT
+364 KATFLLVLAAVT
-376 VLSVLV
+376 ILSIIV
-382 AFLPKTA
+382 AFLPETPA
-389 FGMWALLASHILIS
+389 GMWALLVSQILICIAI
-403 LVLGINS
+403 GINS

-419 VADYSELKNSNAS
+419 VADYSELKNGRAS

-472 TEEALAT
+472 TPEALAT
-479 IRALISWI
+479 IKALISWI
-487 PAIGSLAG
+487 PAIGSAAG
-495 LAIMAFYPLTD
+495 IAIMLGYPLTD
-506 KKMKEVRTQLEQ
+506 KKMSEIRQELSKKR
-518 RRADN
+518 

>member
-1 MSEKYKIKFSEKVG
+1 MSEIAKAGLSEKIG

-41 FGLSLAHAGTLIL
+41 FGLSLAHAGTLVL

-60 AISDP
+60 AVSDP

-71 DRTHTR
+71 DRTNTR

-93 VVGVLTFFTPQT
+93 VAGVLAFFTPQT
-105 DNYTFKHI
+105 DNYTFKHV

-130 VPYGAMLGVVTDDS
+130 VPYGAMLGVMTDDS

-158 YIGSFI
+158 FIGSFI
-164 AMGTFEPLLRLRSHV
+164 AMGSFEPLLKLRQSIV
-179 LGIPVENWTL
+179 GTLPAEWTL
-189 GDSTPIDWTI
+189 ADSTPADWTI
-199 ALCIMGAVCAVLF
+199 AVSVIGIVCAVLF
-212 ILTFAM
+212 ILSFLM

-223 TEEEMAK
+223 TEAEMAK
-230 GKMAKAVAADG
+230 PVKEASKEAANT
-241 AAEKEDGG
+241 
-249 AVMKEDGHDVG
+249 
-260 SVAGKI
+260 SVA
-266 DVGEAVRSESVKGD
+266 E
-280 AKKQASVWD
+280 
-289 DLKNLLSNKPWWL
+289 DLKALVANGPWWM

-319 AAAYYFSDVLGVDAV
+319 AAAYYFADVLGTNAIFT
-334 YSLALFLTAGEIAAL
+334 LALFLTVGEISQL
-349 VGVVIT
+349 VGVVVT
-355 VPVSEAIGK
+355 VPVSEKIGK
-364 KGTFMAVLAAVT
+364 KATFLLVLVAVT
-376 VLSVLV
+376 VLSIIV
-382 AFLPKTA
+382 AFLPETPA
-389 FGMWALLASHILIS
+389 GMWALLVSQILICIAI
-403 LVLGINS
+403 GINS

-419 VADYSELKNSNAS
+419 VADYSELKNGKAS

-472 TEEALAT
+472 TPEALAT
-479 IRALISWI
+479 IKALISWI
-487 PAIGSLAG
+487 PAIGSAAG
-495 LAIMAFYPLTD
+495 IAIMLGYPLTD
-506 KKMKEVRTQLEQ
+506 KKMSDIRQELSKKR
-518 RRADN
+518 

>member
-1 MSEKYKIKFSEKVG
+1 MSVIAKAGLSEKIG

-41 FGLSLAHAGTLIL
+41 FGLSLAHAGTLVL

-60 AISDP
+60 AVSDP

-71 DRTHTR
+71 DRTNTR

-93 VVGVLTFFTPQT
+93 VAGVLAFFTPQT
-105 DNYTFKHI
+105 DNYTFKHV

-130 VPYGAMLGVVTDDS
+130 VPYGAMLGVMTDDS

-158 YIGSFI
+158 FIGSFI
-164 AMGTFEPLLRLRSHV
+164 AMGSFEPLLKLRQSI
-179 LGIPVENWTL
+179 LGTLPAEWTL
-189 GDSTPIDWTI
+189 ADSTPADWTI
-199 ALCIMGAVCAVLF
+199 AVSVIGIVCAVLF
-212 ILTFAM
+212 ILSFMM
-218 TREHV
+218 TRERV
-223 TEEEMAK
+223 TEAEMAK
-230 GKMAKAVAADG
+230 EPVRENSDETAKT
-241 AAEKEDGG
+241 
-249 AVMKEDGHDVG
+249 
-260 SVAGKI
+260 SVA
-266 DVGEAVRSESVKGD
+266 E
-280 AKKQASVWD
+280 
-289 DLKNLLSNKPWWL
+289 DLKALVANGPWWM

-319 AAAYYFSDVLGVDAV
+319 AAAYYFADVLGTNAIFT
-334 YSLALFLTAGEIAAL
+334 LALFLTVGEISQL
-349 VGVVIT
+349 VGVVVT
-355 VPVSEAIGK
+355 VPVSEKIGK
-364 KGTFMAVLAAVT
+364 KATFLLVLVAVT
-376 VLSVLV
+376 VLSIIV
-382 AFLPKTA
+382 AFLPETPA
-389 FGMWALLASHILIS
+389 GMWALLVSQILICIAI
-403 LVLGINS
+403 GINS

-419 VADYSELKNSNAS
+419 VADYSELKNGRAS

-472 TEEALAT
+472 TPEALAT
-479 IRALISWI
+479 IKALISWI
-487 PAIGSLAG
+487 PAIGSAAG
-495 LAIMAFYPLTD
+495 IAIMLGYPLTD
-506 KKMKEVRTQLEQ
+506 KKMSDIRQELSKKR
-518 RRADN
+518 

>member
-1 MSEKYKIKFSEKVG
+1 MSVIAKAGLSEKIG

-41 FGLSLAHAGTLIL
+41 FGLSLAHAGTLVL

-60 AISDP
+60 AVSDP

-71 DRTHTR
+71 DRTNTR

-93 VVGVLTFFTPQT
+93 IAGVLAFFTPQT
-105 DNYTFKHI
+105 DNYTFKHV

-130 VPYGAMLGVVTDDS
+130 VPYGAMLGVMTDDS

-158 YIGSFI
+158 FIGSFI
-164 AMGTFEPLLRLRSHV
+164 AMGSFEPLLKLRQSIV
-179 LGIPVENWTL
+179 GTLPAEWTL
-189 GDSTPIDWTI
+189 ADSTPADWTI
-199 ALCIMGAVCAVLF
+199 AVSVIGIVCAVLF
-212 ILTFAM
+212 ILSFVM
-218 TREHV
+218 TRERV
-223 TEEEMAK
+223 TEAEMARK
-230 GKMAKAVAADG
+230 TVKENHNEAAKT
-241 AAEKEDGG
+241 
-249 AVMKEDGHDVG
+249 
-260 SVAGKI
+260 SVA
-266 DVGEAVRSESVKGD
+266 E
-280 AKKQASVWD
+280 
-289 DLKNLLSNKPWWL
+289 DLKALVANGPWWM

-319 AAAYYFSDVLGVDAV
+319 AAAYYFADVLGTNAIFT
-334 YSLALFLTAGEIAAL
+334 LALFLTVGEISQL
-349 VGVVIT
+349 VGVVVT
-355 VPVSEAIGK
+355 VPVSEKIGK
-364 KGTFMAVLAAVT
+364 KATFLLVLVAVT
-376 VLSVLV
+376 VLSVIV
-382 AFLPKTA
+382 AFLPETPA
-389 FGMWALLASHILIS
+389 GMWALLVSQILICIAI
-403 LVLGINS
+403 GINS

-419 VADYSELKNSNAS
+419 VADYSELKNGRAS

-472 TEEALAT
+472 TPEALAT
-479 IRALISWI
+479 IKALISWI
-487 PAIGSLAG
+487 PAIGSAAG
-495 LAIMAFYPLTD
+495 VAIMLGYPLTD
-506 KKMKEVRTQLEQ
+506 KKMSDIRQELSKKR
-518 RRADN
+518 

>member
-1 MSEKYKIKFSEKVG
+1 MSVIAKAGLSEKIG

-41 FGLSLAHAGTLIL
+41 FGLSLAHAGTLVL

-60 AISDP
+60 AVSDP

-71 DRTHTR
+71 DRTNTR

-93 VVGVLTFFTPQT
+93 VAGVLAFFTPQT
-105 DNYTFKHI
+105 DNYTFKHV

-130 VPYGAMLGVVTDDS
+130 VPYGAMLGVMTDDS

-158 YIGSFI
+158 FIGSFI
-164 AMGTFEPLLRLRSHV
+164 AMGSFEPLLKLRQSIV
-179 LGIPVENWTL
+179 GTLPAEWTL
-189 GDSTPIDWTI
+189 ADSTPADWTI
-199 ALCIMGAVCAVLF
+199 AVSVIGIVCAVLF
-212 ILTFAM
+212 ILSFVM
-218 TREHV
+218 TRERV
-223 TEEEMAK
+223 TEAEMAK
-230 GKMAKAVAADG
+230 APVRENSDETAKT
-241 AAEKEDGG
+241 
-249 AVMKEDGHDVG
+249 
-260 SVAGKI
+260 SVA
-266 DVGEAVRSESVKGD
+266 E
-280 AKKQASVWD
+280 
-289 DLKNLLSNKPWWL
+289 DLKALVANGPWWM

-319 AAAYYFSDVLGVDAV
+319 AAAYYFADVLGTNAIFT
-334 YSLALFLTAGEIAAL
+334 LALFLTVGEISQL
-349 VGVVIT
+349 VGVVVT
-355 VPVSEAIGK
+355 VPVSEKIGK
-364 KGTFMAVLAAVT
+364 KATFLLVLVAVT
-376 VLSVLV
+376 VLSVIV
-382 AFLPKTA
+382 AFLPETPA
-389 FGMWALLASHILIS
+389 GMWALLVSQILIC
-403 LVLGINS
+403 VAIGINS

-419 VADYSELKNSNAS
+419 VADYSELKNGRAS

-472 TEEALAT
+472 TPEALAT
-479 IRALISWI
+479 IKALISWI
-487 PAIGSLAG
+487 PAIGSAAG
-495 LAIMAFYPLTD
+495 IAIMLGYPLTD
-506 KKMKEVRTQLEQ
+506 KRMSEIRQELSKKR
-518 RRADN
+518 

>member
-1 MSEKYKIKFSEKVG
+1 MSEIAKAGLSEKIG

-41 FGLSLAHAGTLIL
+41 FGLSLAHAGTLVL

-60 AISDP
+60 AVSDP

-71 DRTHTR
+71 DRTNTR

-93 VVGVLTFFTPQT
+93 VAGILAFFTPQT
-105 DNYTFKHI
+105 DNYTFKHV

-130 VPYGAMLGVVTDDS
+130 VPYGAMLGVMTDDS

-158 YIGSFI
+158 FIGSFI
-164 AMGTFEPLLRLRSHV
+164 AMGSFEPLLKLRQSI
-179 LGIPVENWTL
+179 LGTLPAEWTL
-189 GDSTPIDWTI
+189 ADSTPADWTI
-199 ALCIMGAVCAVLF
+199 AVSVIGIVCAVLF
-212 ILTFAM
+212 ILSFVM
-218 TREHV
+218 TRERV
-223 TEEEMAK
+223 TEAEMAK
-230 GKMAKAVAADG
+230 EPVKENSDETAKT
-241 AAEKEDGG
+241 
-249 AVMKEDGHDVG
+249 
-260 SVAGKI
+260 SVA
-266 DVGEAVRSESVKGD
+266 E
-280 AKKQASVWD
+280 
-289 DLKNLLSNKPWWL
+289 DLKALVANGPWWM

-319 AAAYYFSDVLGVDAV
+319 AAAYYFADVLGTNAIFT
-334 YSLALFLTAGEIAAL
+334 LALFLTVGEISQL
-349 VGVVIT
+349 VGVVVT
-355 VPVSEAIGK
+355 VPVSEKIGK
-364 KGTFMAVLAAVT
+364 KATFLLVLVAVT
-376 VLSVLV
+376 VLSIIV
-382 AFLPKTA
+382 AFLPETPA
-389 FGMWALLASHILIS
+389 GMWALLVSQILICIAI
-403 LVLGINS
+403 GINS

-419 VADYSELKNSNAS
+419 VADYSELKNGRAS

-472 TEEALAT
+472 TPEALAT
-479 IRALISWI
+479 IKALISWI
-487 PAIGSLAG
+487 PAIGSAAG
-495 LAIMAFYPLTD
+495 IAIMLGYPLTD
-506 KKMKEVRTQLEQ
+506 KKMSEIRQELSKKR
-518 RRADN
+518 

>member
-1 MSEKYKIKFSEKVG
+1 MSVIAKAGLSEKIG

-41 FGLSLAHAGTLIL
+41 FGLSLAHAGTLVL

-60 AISDP
+60 AVSDP

-71 DRTHTR
+71 DRTNTR

-93 VVGVLTFFTPQT
+93 VAGVLAFFTPQT
-105 DNYTFKHI
+105 DNYTFKHV

-130 VPYGAMLGVVTDDS
+130 VPYGAMLGVMTDDS

-158 YIGSFI
+158 FIGSFI
-164 AMGTFEPLLRLRSHV
+164 AMGSFEPLLKLRQSI
-179 LGIPVENWTL
+179 LGTLPAEWTL
-189 GDSTPIDWTI
+189 ADSTPTDWTI
-199 ALCIMGAVCAVLF
+199 AVSVIGIVCAVLF
-212 ILTFAM
+212 ILSFVM
-218 TREHV
+218 TRERV
-223 TEEEMAK
+223 TEAEMAK
-230 GKMAKAVAADG
+230 EPVKENSDETAKT
-241 AAEKEDGG
+241 
-249 AVMKEDGHDVG
+249 
-260 SVAGKI
+260 SVA
-266 DVGEAVRSESVKGD
+266 E
-280 AKKQASVWD
+280 
-289 DLKNLLSNKPWWL
+289 DLKALVANGPWWM

-319 AAAYYFSDVLGVDAV
+319 AAAYYFADVLGTNAIFT
-334 YSLALFLTAGEIAAL
+334 LALFLTVGEISQL
-349 VGVVIT
+349 VGVVVT
-355 VPVSEAIGK
+355 VPVSEKIGK
-364 KGTFMAVLAAVT
+364 KATFLLVLVAVT
-376 VLSVLV
+376 VLSIIV
-382 AFLPKTA
+382 AFLPETPA
-389 FGMWALLASHILIS
+389 GMWALLVSQILICIAI
-403 LVLGINS
+403 GINS

-419 VADYSELKNSNAS
+419 VADYSELKNGRAS

-472 TEEALAT
+472 TPEALAT
-479 IRALISWI
+479 IKALISWI
-487 PAIGSLAG
+487 PAIGSAAG
-495 LAIMAFYPLTD
+495 IAIMLGYPLTD
-506 KKMKEVRTQLEQ
+506 KKMSDIRQELSKKR
-518 RRADN
+518 

>member
-1 MSEKYKIKFSEKVG
+1 MSVIAKAGLSEKIG

-41 FGLSLAHAGTLIL
+41 FGLSLAHAGTLVL

-60 AISDP
+60 AVSDP

-71 DRTHTR
+71 DRTNTR

-93 VVGVLTFFTPQT
+93 VAGILAFFTPQT
-105 DNYTFKHI
+105 DNYTFKHV

-130 VPYGAMLGVVTDDS
+130 VPYGAMLGVMTDDS

-158 YIGSFI
+158 FIGSFI
-164 AMGTFEPLLRLRSHV
+164 AMGSFEPLLKLRQFIQGT
-179 LGIPVENWTL
+179 LPAEWTL
-189 GDSTPIDWTI
+189 ADSTPADWTI
-199 ALCIMGAVCAVLF
+199 AVSVIGIVCAVLF
-212 ILTFAM
+212 ILSFVM
-218 TREHV
+218 TRERV
-223 TEEEMAK
+223 TEAEMAK
-230 GKMAKAVAADG
+230 DPVRENSDETAKT
-241 AAEKEDGG
+241 
-249 AVMKEDGHDVG
+249 
-260 SVAGKI
+260 SVA
-266 DVGEAVRSESVKGD
+266 E
-280 AKKQASVWD
+280 
-289 DLKNLLSNKPWWL
+289 DLKALVANGPWWM

-319 AAAYYFSDVLGVDAV
+319 AAAYYFADVLGTNAIFT
-334 YSLALFLTAGEIAAL
+334 LALFLTVGEISQL
-349 VGVVIT
+349 VGVVVT
-355 VPVSEAIGK
+355 VPVSEKIGK
-364 KGTFMAVLAAVT
+364 KATFLLVLVAVT
-376 VLSVLV
+376 ILSIIV
-382 AFLPKTA
+382 AFLPETPA
-389 FGMWALLASHILIS
+389 GMWALLVSQILIC
-403 LVLGINS
+403 VAIGINS

-419 VADYSELKNSNAS
+419 VADYSELKNGRAS

-472 TEEALAT
+472 TPEALAT
-479 IRALISWI
+479 IKALISWI
-487 PAIGSLAG
+487 PAIGSAAG
-495 LAIMAFYPLTD
+495 IAIMLGYPLTD
-506 KKMKEVRTQLEQ
+506 KKMSEIRQELSKKR
-518 RRADN
+518 

>member
-1 MSEKYKIKFSEKVG
+1 MSVIAKAGLSEKIG

-41 FGLSLAHAGTLIL
+41 FGLSLAHAGTLVL

-60 AISDP
+60 AVSDP

-71 DRTHTR
+71 DRTNTR

-93 VVGVLTFFTPQT
+93 VAGILAFFTPQT
-105 DNYTFKHI
+105 DNYTFKHV

-130 VPYGAMLGVVTDDS
+130 VPYGAMLGVMTDDS

-158 YIGSFI
+158 FIGSFI
-164 AMGTFEPLLRLRSHV
+164 AMGSFEPLLKLRQSI
-179 LGIPVENWTL
+179 LGTLPAEWTL
-189 GDSTPIDWTI
+189 ADSTPADWTI
-199 ALCIMGAVCAVLF
+199 AVSVIGIVCAVLF
-212 ILTFAM
+212 ILSFVM
-218 TREHV
+218 TRERV
-223 TEEEMAK
+223 TEAEMAK
-230 GKMAKAVAADG
+230 APVRENSDETAKT
-241 AAEKEDGG
+241 
-249 AVMKEDGHDVG
+249 
-260 SVAGKI
+260 SVA
-266 DVGEAVRSESVKGD
+266 E
-280 AKKQASVWD
+280 
-289 DLKNLLSNKPWWL
+289 DLKALVANGPWWM

-319 AAAYYFSDVLGVDAV
+319 AAAYYFADVLGTNAIFT
-334 YSLALFLTAGEIAAL
+334 LALFLTVGEISQL
-349 VGVVIT
+349 VGVVVT
-355 VPVSEAIGK
+355 VPVSEKIGK
-364 KGTFMAVLAAVT
+364 KATFLLVLVAVT
-376 VLSVLV
+376 VLSIIV
-382 AFLPKTA
+382 AFLPETPA
-389 FGMWALLASHILIS
+389 GMWALLVSQILICIAI
-403 LVLGINS
+403 GINS

-419 VADYSELKNSNAS
+419 VADYSELKNGRAS

-472 TEEALAT
+472 TPEALAT
-479 IRALISWI
+479 IKALISWI
-487 PAIGSLAG
+487 PAIGSAAG
-495 LAIMAFYPLTD
+495 IAIMLGYPLTD
-506 KKMKEVRTQLEQ
+506 KKMSEIRQELSKKR
-518 RRADN
+518 

>member
-1 MSEKYKIKFSEKVG
+1 MSEIAKAGLSEKIG

-41 FGLSLAHAGTLIL
+41 FGLSLAHAGTLVL

-60 AISDP
+60 AVSDP

-71 DRTHTR
+71 DRTNTR

-93 VVGVLTFFTPQT
+93 VAGVLAFFTPQT
-105 DNYTFKHI
+105 DNYTFKHV

-130 VPYGAMLGVVTDDS
+130 VPYGAMLGVMTDDS

-158 YIGSFI
+158 FIGSFI
-164 AMGTFEPLLRLRSHV
+164 AMGSFEPLLKLRQSI
-179 LGIPVENWTL
+179 LGTLPAEWTL
-189 GDSTPIDWTI
+189 ADSTPADWTI
-199 ALCIMGAVCAVLF
+199 AVSVIGIVCAVLF
-212 ILTFAM
+212 ILSFMM

-223 TEEEMAK
+223 TEAEMAK
-230 GKMAKAVAADG
+230 APVRENSDETAKT
-241 AAEKEDGG
+241 
-249 AVMKEDGHDVG
+249 
-260 SVAGKI
+260 SV
-266 DVGEAVRSESVKGD
+266 VE
-280 AKKQASVWD
+280 
-289 DLKNLLSNKPWWL
+289 DLKALVANGPWWM

-319 AAAYYFSDVLGVDAV
+319 AAAYYFADVLGTNAIFT
-334 YSLALFLTAGEIAAL
+334 LALFLTVGEISQL
-349 VGVVIT
+349 VGVVVT
-355 VPVSEAIGK
+355 VPVSEKIGK
-364 KGTFMAVLAAVT
+364 KATFMLVLVAVT
-376 VLSVLV
+376 VLSIIV
-382 AFLPKTA
+382 AFLPETPA
-389 FGMWALLASHILIS
+389 GMWALLVSQILICIAI
-403 LVLGINS
+403 GINS

-419 VADYSELKNSNAS
+419 VADYSELKNGRAS

-472 TEEALAT
+472 TPEALAT
-479 IRALISWI
+479 IKALISWI
-487 PAIGSLAG
+487 PAIGSAAG
-495 LAIMAFYPLTD
+495 IAIMLGYPLTD
-506 KKMKEVRTQLEQ
+506 KKMSDMRQELSKKR
-518 RRADN
+518 